1 MSTEEEKILNIKVKY
16 EDAIYGILRYK
27 EKLQELSETEN
38 KLKDDFKNGKITYD
52 EYATTI
58 TAIGEQVKDY
68 KGTVRELSKEVQNN
82 IKTEKEQEGS
92 LRSLRAELSNATK
105 AYDSLSEAE
114 RKGAKGQELKKH
126 INEITDKLKEA
137 EAETQRFYRNV
148 GNYEESIKSALGV
161 NNNFANSI
169 MQMASNGKGLS
180 GVFDGAIT
188 SAKAFGSTL
197 MGFMSN
203 PVFLALAGIAG
214 AGVAFK
220 WFFDYNKGILE
231 STRLTREFLGLT
243 GDNLKA
249 VRDEIQATADTY
261 GKDYKEVLEAV
272 DVLTSQYGY
281 DAGQALKIINDG
293 FQAGA
298 DLNGDM
304 IAKIKQYA
312 PAFHDASIS
321 GKELVATIQQT
332 RSGIFSD
339 SGMALIQ
346 MGSKKIREMS
356 TKTVEA
362 LEGIGISSKKV
373 EADLVSG
380 SKSTYDVIK
389 MISTKLKEFPQNS
402 QEVGAVLKDVFGK
415 QGANAGL
422 KMIEQLDTMN
432 VDLEKLKKTTG
443 EYGKKMNEQKE
454 ANEELNKTL
463 AAMFDMSDKGF
474 GSMLANVKIL
484 TIQGITKLLKGVIN
498 VINYFID
505 LYNESM
511 IVRAGVQAIVSNFKQ
526 LWATVKLVFN
536 LIIDAVKN
544 VGSQLKGLAEI
555 VEGIVTLSF
564 DKIKKGFSTIGGGF
578 AKSIKEGFG
587 DVKSFAKEFAQN
599 GVDTINNVLKSS
611 KIHHIEIPAYVVDA
625 GNTTNVDDS
634 PRTGK
639 GLGGNKKKKKDK
651 KKKTKKEKT
660 ISAEDMAKKEAEA
673 IRKAEDLLSQLI
685 EQTAEERRKQIEV
698 QYDRQIEDVQR
709 RLKTEKG
716 LTLNAKKALYAQ
728 ISLLEQ
734 VKQKKLSE
742 FDQQVK
748 DEAIKREQTY
758 IQNMLS
764 SIEKGS
770 KEEYDLKVK
779 NIENARQLEIDAIN
793 QMVLT
798 EEEKTKQLKAINA
811 KYYKEEEKAFKEYND
826 KVRDEQEKAI
836 AKRFE
841 TKILEAENEGL
852 RNGTDTELQRLRL
865 KSEEMQAIYN
875 EMYQKIGESDD
886 DFYRRKLEAEN
897 RYLKSKEEVSD
908 KEKRI
913 EEEKTQS
920 LLKVKQ
926 ASIDMIE
933 MFGERSRAFAKAAKI
948 IALGEIAVH
957 TGVAVAEGIRDAQKA
972 GPFPANLAAIATTIA
987 TIMSGITSAIKTVR
1001 AAKFA
1006 TGGLVTGPGSET
1018 SDSIPAQLSNGES
1031 VMTASAT
1038 RMFAPMLSVFNQIG
1052 GGVPVTMPNN
1062 ANVAGGLGFMAAA
1075 VAEGLAIAAEAGHI
1089 SRAVAEGY
1097 SKAPRPVVSVEEI
1110 NNTQDRVEV
1119 IEKMSSI

>member
-1 MSTEEEKILNIKVKY
+1 MTRTDEEQILGIKVRY
-16 EDAIYGILRYK
+16 EDAIYGIMQYK
-27 EKLQELSETEN
+27 EKLADLSAAQ
-38 KLKDDFKNGKITYD
+38 KQLKKDFEDGKIGGNEFAATIAAMD
-52 EYATTI
+52 EQAKAHKATI
-58 TAIGEQVKDY
+58 
-68 KGTVRELSKEVQNN
+68 RELSKEVQNN

-105 AYDSLSEAE
+105 EYDALSRAE
-114 RKGAKGQELKKH
+114 RNGARGKELQKH
-126 INEITDKLKEA
+126 INEITNELKEA
-137 EAETQRFYRNV
+137 EEGTQRFYRNV
-148 GNYEESIKSALGV
+148 GNYQEAIKSALGI
-161 NNNFANSI
+161 NNSFANSI
-169 MQMASNGKGLS
+169 LKMASNGKGFA
-180 GVFDGAIT
+180 GVFDGAIDN
-188 SAKAFGSTL
+188 AKALGTTL
-197 MGFMSN
+197 MGFMKN
-203 PVFLALAGIAG
+203 PVFLSLAGIAG

-249 VRDEIQATADTY
+249 MRDEIQATADTY

-281 DAGQALKIINDG
+281 DAGQALKIVNEG
-293 FQAGA
+293 FQSGA

-312 PAFHDASIS
+312 PAFHDASIG

-339 SGMALIQ
+339 DGLALIQ

-356 TKTVEA
+356 DKTAAA

-373 EADLVSG
+373 QQDLVNG
-380 SKSTYDVIK
+380 SMSTMDVIK
-389 MISTKLKEFPQNS
+389 MVSTRLKEVPQNS
-402 QEVGAVLKDVFGK
+402 KEVGEVLKDVFGK

-432 VDLEKLKKTTG
+432 VDLEKLKDTTG
-443 EYGKKMNEQKE
+443 KYGQSMDKQRE
-454 ANEELNKTL
+454 ANAELNKTL

-474 GSMLANVKIL
+474 GSMLAGVKLL
-484 TIQGITKLLKGVIN
+484 TTQGITKLLKGVIE

-511 IVRAGVQAIVSNFKQ
+511 LVRAGVQAVVVNFKS
-526 LWATVKLVFN
+526 LWNVVKLVFN
-536 LIIDAVKN
+536 LIIDSVKTA
-544 VGSQLKGLAEI
+544 GRQLKGLAQI
-555 VEGIVTLSF
+555 VEGLATLSF
-564 DKIKKGFSTIGGGF
+564 DKIKEGFSTIGG
-578 AKSIKEGFG
+578 SIVKTFKEGFG
-587 DVKSFAKEFAQN
+587 DIKAFGKEQANTYLDAFNSTIKNKKVAHIDLSKYSGEDKQPDHMNTN
-599 GVDTINNVLKSS
+599 GSSEWKGKGDGGKKKKEKKAKSS
-611 KIHHIEIPAYVVDA
+611 KA
-625 GNTTNVDDS
+625 
-634 PRTGK
+634 K
-639 GLGGNKKKKKDK
+639 GM
-651 KKKTKKEKT
+651 T
-660 ISAEDMAKKEAEA
+660 AEQMAKKEMDE
-673 IRKAEDLLSQLI
+673 IRKAEDLLAQLV
-685 EQTAEERRKQIEV
+685 EQTAEQRRKAIVV
-698 QYDRQIEDVQR
+698 QYDRQIEDLKV
-709 RLKTEKG
+709 RLATEKG
-716 LTLNAKKALYAQ
+716 LTATAKKAITSQ
-728 ISLLEQ
+728 ILALEEI
-734 VKQKKLSE
+734 KEKKLSE
-742 FDQQVK
+742 FDLTVK

-779 NIENARQLEIDAIN
+779 SIENARQLEIDAIN

-798 EEEKTKQLKAINA
+798 EEEKAKQLKAVNA
-811 KYYKEEEKAFKEYND
+811 KYYKEEEEAYKEYND

-875 EMYQKIGESDD
+875 EMYQKIGESDE
-886 DFYRRKLEAEN
+886 DFYRRKLEADN

-948 IALGEIAVH
+948 IALGEIAVN
-957 TGVAVAEGIRDAQKA
+957 TGVAIAEGIKQSQKA
-972 GPFPANLAAIATTIA
+972 GPFPANIVAIATTVA
-987 TIMSGITSAIKTVR
+987 QVMAGITSAIKTVR
-1001 AAKFA
+1001 SAKFA
-1006 TGGLVTGPGSET
+1006 RGGDVVGPGTDT
-1018 SDSIPAQLSNGES
+1018 SDSIPAHLSNGES
-1031 VMTASAT
+1031 VLTAPAT
-1038 RMFAPMLSVFNQIG
+1038 RMFAPALSAFNQIG
-1052 GGVPVTMPNN
+1052 GGVPIMGQ
-1062 ANVAGGLGFMAAA
+1062 GGNSQQIGEEF
-1075 VAEGLAIAAEAGHI
+1075 LA
-1089 SRAVAEGY
+1089 RAVARGM
-1097 SKAPRPVVSVEEI
+1097 AMMPRPVVSVEEI
-1110 NNTQDRVEV
+1110 NSTNNRVEV
-1119 IEKMSSI
+1119 IERLATIK

>member
-1 MSTEEEKILNIKVKY
+1 M
-16 EDAIYGILRYK
+16 
-27 EKLQELSETEN
+27 
-38 KLKDDFKNGKITYD
+38 
-52 EYATTI
+52 
-58 TAIGEQVKDY
+58 
-68 KGTVRELSKEVQNN
+68 
-82 IKTEKEQEGS
+82 
-92 LRSLRAELSNATK
+92 
-105 AYDSLSEAE
+105 
-114 RKGAKGQELKKH
+114 
-126 INEITDKLKEA
+126 
-137 EAETQRFYRNV
+137 
-148 GNYEESIKSALGV
+148 
-161 NNNFANSI
+161 
-169 MQMASNGKGLS
+169 
-180 GVFDGAIT
+180 
-188 SAKAFGSTL
+188 
-197 MGFMSN
+197 
-203 PVFLALAGIAG
+203 
-214 AGVAFK
+214 
-220 WFFDYNKGILE
+220 
-231 STRLTREFLGLT
+231 
-243 GDNLKA
+243 
-249 VRDEIQATADTY
+249 
-261 GKDYKEVLEAV
+261 
-272 DVLTSQYGY
+272 LTSQYGY

-312 PAFHDASIS
+312 PAFHDANIS

-373 EADLVSG
+373 EVDLVSG

-484 TIQGITKLLKGVIN
+484 TIQGITKLLKAVIN

-526 LWATVKLVFN
+526 LWATIKLVFN

-564 DKIKKGFSTIGGGF
+564 DKIKKGFSTIGSGF

-599 GVDTINNVLKSS
+599 GVDTINNVLKNS

-639 GLGGNKKKKKDK
+639 GLGGKKKKKK
-651 KKKTKKEKT
+651 KKKKKGKT
-660 ISAEDMAKKEAEA
+660 ISAEEMAKKEAEA
-673 IRKAEDLLSQLI
+673 IRKAEDLLSELI

-758 IQNMLS
+758 IQNMLAAV
-764 SIEKGS
+764 EKGS
-770 KEEYDLKVK
+770 KEEY
-779 NIENARQLEIDAIN
+779 
-793 QMVLT
+793 
-798 EEEKTKQLKAINA
+798 QLKIR
-811 KYYKEEEKAFKEYND
+811 KY
-826 KVRDEQEKAI
+826 
-836 AKRFE
+836 
-841 TKILEAENEGL
+841 
-852 RNGTDTELQRLRL
+852 
-865 KSEEMQAIYN
+865 
-875 EMYQKIGESDD
+875 
-886 DFYRRKLEAEN
+886 
-897 RYLKSKEEVSD
+897 
-908 KEKRI
+908 
-913 EEEKTQS
+913 
-920 LLKVKQ
+920 
-926 ASIDMIE
+926 
-933 MFGERSRAFAKAAKI
+933 
-948 IALGEIAVH
+948 
-957 TGVAVAEGIRDAQKA
+957 
-972 GPFPANLAAIATTIA
+972 
-987 TIMSGITSAIKTVR
+987 
-1001 AAKFA
+1001 
-1006 TGGLVTGPGSET
+1006 
-1018 SDSIPAQLSNGES
+1018 
-1031 VMTASAT
+1031 
-1038 RMFAPMLSVFNQIG
+1038 
-1052 GGVPVTMPNN
+1052 
-1062 ANVAGGLGFMAAA
+1062 
-1075 VAEGLAIAAEAGHI
+1075 
-1089 SRAVAEGY
+1089 
-1097 SKAPRPVVSVEEI
+1097 
-1110 NNTQDRVEV
+1110 
-1119 IEKMSSI
+1119 

>member
-1 MSTEEEKILNIKVKY
+1 MTGTDEEQILGIKVKY
-16 EDAIYGILRYK
+16 EDAIYGIMQYK
-27 EKLQELSETEN
+27 EKLADLSAAQ
-38 KLKDDFKNGKITYD
+38 KQLKKDFEDGKIGG
-52 EYATTI
+52 EEFKTTI
-58 TAIGEQVKDY
+58 AAMDEQSKAH
-68 KGTVRELSKEVQNN
+68 KATIRELSKEVQNN
-82 IKTEKEQEGS
+82 IKVERDQEGS
-92 LRSLRAELSNATK
+92 LKSLRAQLSNATRD
-105 AYDSLSEAE
+105 YDAMSKAE
-114 RKGAKGQELKKH
+114 RNSAKGQELKKH
-126 INEITDKLKEA
+126 INEITNELKEA
-137 EAETQRFYRNV
+137 EEGTQRFYRNV
-148 GNYEESIKSALGV
+148 GNYEEAIKSALGV
-161 NNNFANSI
+161 NSNFANSI
-169 MQMASNGKGLS
+169 MQMSSGGKGLS
-180 GVFDGAIT
+180 GIFDGAIG

-197 MGFMSN
+197 MGFMTN
-203 PVFLALAGIAG
+203 PVFLSLAGIAG
-214 AGVAFK
+214 VGVAFK

-249 VRDEIQATADTY
+249 MRDEIQATADTY

-281 DAGQALKIINDG
+281 DAGQALKIINEG
-293 FQAGA
+293 FQSGA

-312 PAFHDASIS
+312 PAFHDASIG

-339 SGMALIQ
+339 DGLALIQ

-356 TKTVEA
+356 DKTAAA

-373 EADLVSG
+373 QQDLVNG
-380 SKSTYDVIK
+380 SMSTMDVIK
-389 MISTKLKEFPQNS
+389 MVSTRLKEVPQNS
-402 QEVGAVLKDVFGK
+402 KEVGEVLKDVFGK

-432 VDLEKLKKTTG
+432 VDLEKLKDTTG
-443 EYGKKMNEQKE
+443 EYGQSMDKQRA
-454 ANEELNKTL
+454 ANAELNKTL

-474 GSMLANVKIL
+474 GSMLAGVKLL
-484 TIQGITKLLKGVIN
+484 TTQGITKLLKGVIE

-511 IVRAGVQAIVSNFKQ
+511 LVRAGVQAIAVNFKSA
-526 LWATVKLVFN
+526 WNVIKLVFN
-536 LIIDAVKN
+536 LIIDGAKS
-544 VGSQLKGLAEI
+544 VGRQLKGLAQI

-564 DKIKKGFSTIGGGF
+564 DKIKEGFSTIGGSF
-578 AKSIKEGFG
+578 VKTFKEGFG
-587 DVKSFAKEFAQN
+587 DIKAFGKEQANTYLDAFNSTIKNKKVAHIDLAKYKGEDKQPDHMNTN
-599 GVDTINNVLKSS
+599 GSSEWKGKGDGGKKKKEKKAKSS
-611 KIHHIEIPAYVVDA
+611 KA
-625 GNTTNVDDS
+625 
-634 PRTGK
+634 K
-639 GLGGNKKKKKDK
+639 GM
-651 KKKTKKEKT
+651 T
-660 ISAEDMAKKEAEA
+660 AEQMAKKEMDE
-673 IRKAEDLLSQLI
+673 IRKAEDLLAQLV
-685 EQTAEERRKQIEV
+685 EQTAEQRRKAIAV
-698 QYDRQIEDVQR
+698 QYDRQIEDLKV
-709 RLKTEKG
+709 RLATEKG
-716 LTLNAKKALYAQ
+716 LTATAKKAITSQ
-728 ISLLEQ
+728 ILALE
-734 VKQKKLSE
+734 KIKEKKLSE
-742 FDQQVK
+742 FDLTVK

-779 NIENARQLEIDAIN
+779 NIENARQLEIDAIK

-798 EEEKTKQLKAINA
+798 EEEKAKQLKAVNA
-811 KYYKEEEKAFKEYND
+811 KYYKEEEEAYKEYND

-875 EMYQKIGESDD
+875 EMYQRIGESDE

-948 IALGEIAVH
+948 IALGEIAVN
-957 TGVAVAEGIRDAQKA
+957 TGVAIAEGIKQSQKA
-972 GPFPANLAAIATTIA
+972 GPFPANIVAIATTVA
-987 TIMSGITSAIKTVR
+987 QVMAGITSAIKTVKS
-1001 AAKFA
+1001 AKFA
-1006 TGGLVTGPGSET
+1006 RGGDVVGPGTDT
-1018 SDSIPAQLSNGES
+1018 SDSIPAHLSNGES
-1031 VMTASAT
+1031 VLTAPAT
-1038 RMFAPMLSVFNQIG
+1038 RMFAPALSAFNQIG
-1052 GGVPVTMPNN
+1052 GGVPIMGQ
-1062 ANVAGGLGFMAAA
+1062 GGHSQQIGEEF
-1075 VAEGLAIAAEAGHI
+1075 LA
-1089 SRAVAEGY
+1089 RAVARGM
-1097 SKAPRPVVSVEEI
+1097 AMMPRPVVSVEEI
-1110 NNTQDRVEV
+1110 NSTNNRVEV
-1119 IEKMSSI
+1119 IERLATIK

>member
-1 MSTEEEKILNIKVKY
+1 MTGTDEEQILGIKVRY
-16 EDAIYGILRYK
+16 EDAIYGIMQYK
-27 EKLQELSETEN
+27 EKLADLSAAQ
-38 KLKDDFKNGKITYD
+38 KQLKKDFEDGKIGG
-52 EYATTI
+52 EEFKTTI
-58 TAIGEQVKDY
+58 AAMDEQAKAH
-68 KGTVRELSKEVQNN
+68 KATIRELSKEVQNN
-82 IKTEKEQEGS
+82 IKVERDQEGS
-92 LRSLRAELSNATK
+92 LKSLRAQLSNATRD
-105 AYDSLSEAE
+105 YDAMSKAE
-114 RKGAKGQELKKH
+114 RNGAKGQELKKH
-126 INEITDKLKEA
+126 INEITNELKEA
-137 EAETQRFYRNV
+137 EEGTQRFYRNV
-148 GNYEESIKSALGV
+148 GNYEEAIKSALGV
-161 NNNFANSI
+161 NSNFANSI
-169 MQMASNGKGLS
+169 MQMSSGGKGLS
-180 GVFDGAIT
+180 GIFDGAIG

-197 MGFMSN
+197 MGFMTN
-203 PVFLALAGIAG
+203 PVFLSLAGIAG

-249 VRDEIQATADTY
+249 MRDEIQATADTY

-281 DAGQALKIINDG
+281 DAGQALKIINEG
-293 FQAGA
+293 FQSGA

-312 PAFHDASIS
+312 PAFHDASIG

-339 SGMALIQ
+339 DGLALIQ

-356 TKTVEA
+356 DKTAAA

-373 EADLVSG
+373 QQDLVNG
-380 SKSTYDVIK
+380 SMSTMDVIK
-389 MISTKLKEFPQNS
+389 MVSTKLKEVPQNS
-402 QEVGAVLKDVFGK
+402 KEVGEVLKDVFGK

-432 VDLEKLKKTTG
+432 VDLEKLKDTTG
-443 EYGKKMNEQKE
+443 KYGQSMDNQRA
-454 ANEELNKTL
+454 ANAELNKTL

-474 GSMLANVKIL
+474 GSMLAGVKLL
-484 TIQGITKLLKGVIN
+484 TTQGITKLLKGVIE

-511 IVRAGVQAIVSNFKQ
+511 LVRAGVQAIVVNFKSA
-526 LWATVKLVFN
+526 WNVIKLVFN
-536 LIIDAVKN
+536 LIIDGAKS
-544 VGSQLKGLAEI
+544 VGRQLKGLAQI

-564 DKIKKGFSTIGGGF
+564 DKIKEGFSTIGGGF
-578 AKSIKEGFG
+578 VKTFKEGFG
-587 DVKSFAKEFAQN
+587 DIKAFGKEQANTYLDAFNSTIKNKKVAHIDLAKYKGEDKQPDHMNTN
-599 GVDTINNVLKSS
+599 GSSEWKGKGDGGKKKKEKKAKSS
-611 KIHHIEIPAYVVDA
+611 KA
-625 GNTTNVDDS
+625 
-634 PRTGK
+634 K
-639 GLGGNKKKKKDK
+639 GM
-651 KKKTKKEKT
+651 T
-660 ISAEDMAKKEAEA
+660 AEQMAKKEMDE
-673 IRKAEDLLSQLI
+673 IRKAEDLLAQLI
-685 EQTAEERRKQIEV
+685 EQTAEQRRKAIAV
-698 QYDRQIEDVQR
+698 QYDRQIEDLKV
-709 RLKTEKG
+709 RLATEKG
-716 LTLNAKKALYAQ
+716 LTATAKKAITSQ
-728 ISLLEQ
+728 ILALE
-734 VKQKKLSE
+734 KIKEKKLSE
-742 FDQQVK
+742 FDLTVK

-779 NIENARQLEIDAIN
+779 NIENARQLEIDAIK

-798 EEEKTKQLKAINA
+798 EEEKAKQLKAVNA
-811 KYYKEEEKAFKEYND
+811 KYYKEEEEAYKEYND

-875 EMYQKIGESDD
+875 EMYQRIGESDE

-948 IALGEIAVH
+948 IALGEIAVN
-957 TGVAVAEGIRDAQKA
+957 TGVAIAEGIKQSQKA
-972 GPFPANLAAIATTIA
+972 GPFPANIVAIATTVA
-987 TIMSGITSAIKTVR
+987 QVMAGITSAIKTVKS
-1001 AAKFA
+1001 AKFA
-1006 TGGLVTGPGSET
+1006 RGGDVVGPGTDT
-1018 SDSIPAQLSNGES
+1018 SDSIPAHLSNGES
-1031 VMTASAT
+1031 VLTAPAT
-1038 RMFAPMLSVFNQIG
+1038 RMFAPALSAFNQIG
-1052 GGVPVTMPNN
+1052 GGVPIMGQ
-1062 ANVAGGLGFMAAA
+1062 GGHSQQIGEEF
-1075 VAEGLAIAAEAGHI
+1075 LA
-1089 SRAVAEGY
+1089 RAVARGM
-1097 SKAPRPVVSVEEI
+1097 AMMPRPVVSVEEI
-1110 NNTQDRVEV
+1110 NSTNNRVEV
-1119 IEKMSSI
+1119 IERLATIK

>member
-1 MSTEEEKILNIKVKY
+1 MTGTDEEQILGIKVKY
-16 EDAIYGILRYK
+16 EDAIYGIMQYK
-27 EKLQELSETEN
+27 EKLADLSAAQ
-38 KLKDDFKNGKITYD
+38 KQLKKDFEDGKIGG
-52 EYATTI
+52 EEFKTTI
-58 TAIGEQVKDY
+58 AAMDEQSKAH
-68 KGTVRELSKEVQNN
+68 KATIRELSKEVQNN
-82 IKTEKEQEGS
+82 IKVERDQEGS
-92 LRSLRAELSNATK
+92 LKSLRAQLSNATRD
-105 AYDSLSEAE
+105 YDAMSKAE
-114 RKGAKGQELKKH
+114 RNSAKGQELKKH
-126 INEITDKLKEA
+126 INEITNELKEA
-137 EAETQRFYRNV
+137 EEGTQRFYRNV
-148 GNYEESIKSALGV
+148 GNYEEAIKSALGV
-161 NNNFANSI
+161 NSNFANSI
-169 MQMASNGKGLS
+169 MQMSSGGKGLS
-180 GVFDGAIT
+180 GIFDGAIG

-197 MGFMSN
+197 MGFMTN
-203 PVFLALAGIAG
+203 PVFLSLAGIAG

-281 DAGQALKIINDG
+281 DAGQALKIINEG
-293 FQAGA
+293 FQSGA

-312 PAFHDASIS
+312 PAFHDASIG

-339 SGMALIQ
+339 DGLSLIQ

-356 TKTVEA
+356 DKTAAA

-373 EADLVSG
+373 QQDLVNG
-380 SKSTYDVIK
+380 SMSTMDVIK
-389 MISTKLKEFPQNS
+389 MVSTKLKEVPQNS
-402 QEVGAVLKDVFGK
+402 KEVGEVLKDVFGK

-432 VDLEKLKKTTG
+432 VDLEKLKDTTG
-443 EYGKKMNEQKE
+443 KYGQSMDKQRE
-454 ANEELNKTL
+454 ANAELNKTL

-474 GSMLANVKIL
+474 GSMLAGVKLL
-484 TIQGITKLLKGVIN
+484 TTQGITKLLKGVIE

-511 IVRAGVQAIVSNFKQ
+511 LVRAGVQAIVVNFKSA
-526 LWATVKLVFN
+526 WNVIKLVFN
-536 LIIDAVKN
+536 LIIDGAKSA
-544 VGSQLKGLAEI
+544 GRQLKGLAQI

-564 DKIKKGFSTIGGGF
+564 DKIKEGFSTIGGGF
-578 AKSIKEGFG
+578 VKTFKEGFG
-587 DVKSFAKEFAQN
+587 DIKAFGKEQANTYLDAFNSTIKNKKVAHIDLAKYKGEDKQPDHMNTN
-599 GVDTINNVLKSS
+599 GSS
-611 KIHHIEIPAYVVDA
+611 EWK
-625 GNTTNVDDS
+625 
-634 PRTGK
+634 GK
-639 GLGGNKKKKKDK
+639 GDGGKKKKKEK
-651 KKKTKKEKT
+651 KAKSSKAKGMT
-660 ISAEDMAKKEAEA
+660 AEQMAKKEMDE
-673 IRKAEDLLSQLI
+673 IRKAEDLLSQLV
-685 EQTAEERRKQIEV
+685 EQTAEQRRKAIAV
-698 QYDRQIEDVQR
+698 QYDRQIEDLKV
-709 RLKTEKG
+709 RLATEKG
-716 LTLNAKKALYAQ
+716 LTATAKKAITAQ
-728 ISLLEQ
+728 ILSLE
-734 VKQKKLSE
+734 KIKEKKLSE
-742 FDQQVK
+742 FDLTVK

-779 NIENARQLEIDAIN
+779 NIENARQLEIDAIK

-798 EEEKTKQLKAINA
+798 EEEKAKQLKAVNA
-811 KYYKEEEKAFKEYND
+811 KYYKEEEEAYKEYND
-826 KVRDEQEKAI
+826 KVRNEQEKAI

-875 EMYQKIGESDD
+875 EMYQKIGESDE

-948 IALGEIAVH
+948 IALGEIAVN
-957 TGVAVAEGIRDAQKA
+957 TGVAIAEGIKQSQKA
-972 GPFPANLAAIATTIA
+972 GPFPANIVAIATTVA
-987 TIMSGITSAIKTVR
+987 QVMAGITSAIKTVR
-1001 AAKFA
+1001 SAKFA
-1006 TGGLVTGPGSET
+1006 HGGDVVGPGTDT
-1018 SDSIPAQLSNGES
+1018 SDSIPAHLSNGES
-1031 VMTASAT
+1031 VLTAPAT
-1038 RMFAPMLSVFNQIG
+1038 RMFAPALSAFNQIG
-1052 GGVPVTMPNN
+1052 GGVPIMGQ
-1062 ANVAGGLGFMAAA
+1062 GGNSQQLGEEF
-1075 VAEGLAIAAEAGHI
+1075 LA
-1089 SRAVAEGY
+1089 RAVARGMA
-1097 SKAPRPVVSVEEI
+1097 KMPRPVVSVEEI
-1110 NNTQDRVEV
+1110 NSTNNRVEV
-1119 IEKMSSI
+1119 IERLSTIK

>member
-1 MSTEEEKILNIKVKY
+1 MTRTDEEQILGIKVRY
-16 EDAIYGILRYK
+16 EDAIYGIMQYK
-27 EKLQELSETEN
+27 EKLADLSAAQ
-38 KLKDDFKNGKITYD
+38 KQLKKDFEDGKVGG
-52 EYATTI
+52 EEFKTTI
-58 TAIGEQVKDY
+58 AAMDEQAKAH
-68 KGTVRELSKEVQNN
+68 KATIRELSKEVQNN
-82 IKTEKEQEGS
+82 IKVERDQEGS
-92 LRSLRAELSNATK
+92 LKSLRAQLSNATRD
-105 AYDSLSEAE
+105 YDAMSKAE
-114 RKGAKGQELKKH
+114 RNSAKGQELKKH
-126 INEITDKLKEA
+126 INEITNELKEA
-137 EAETQRFYRNV
+137 EEGTQRFYRNV
-148 GNYEESIKSALGV
+148 GNYEEAIKSALGV
-161 NNNFANSI
+161 NSNFANSI
-169 MQMASNGKGLS
+169 MQMSSGGKGLS
-180 GVFDGAIT
+180 GIFDGAIG

-197 MGFMSN
+197 MGFMTN
-203 PVFLALAGIAG
+203 PVFLSLAGIAG

-249 VRDEIQATADTY
+249 MRDEIQATADTY

-281 DAGQALKIINDG
+281 DAGQALKIVNEG
-293 FQAGA
+293 FQSGA

-304 IAKIKQYA
+304 LAKIKQYA
-312 PAFHDASIS
+312 PAFHDASIG

-339 SGMALIQ
+339 DGLALIQ

-356 TKTVEA
+356 DKTAAA

-373 EADLVSG
+373 QQDLVNG
-380 SKSTYDVIK
+380 SMSTMDVIK
-389 MISTKLKEFPQNS
+389 MVSTKLKEVPQNS
-402 QEVGAVLKDVFGK
+402 KEVGEVLKDVFGK

-432 VDLEKLKKTTG
+432 VDLEKLKDTTG
-443 EYGKKMNEQKE
+443 KYGQSMDKQRA
-454 ANEELNKTL
+454 ANAELNKTL

-474 GSMLANVKIL
+474 GSMLAGVKLL
-484 TIQGITKLLKGVIN
+484 TTQGITKLLKGVIE

-511 IVRAGVQAIVSNFKQ
+511 LVRAGVQAIVVNFKSA
-526 LWATVKLVFN
+526 WNVIKLVFN
-536 LIIDAVKN
+536 LIIDSAKSA
-544 VGSQLKGLAEI
+544 GRQLKGLAQI

-564 DKIKKGFSTIGGGF
+564 DKIKEGFSTIGGSF
-578 AKSIKEGFG
+578 VKTFKEGFG
-587 DVKSFAKEFAQN
+587 DIKTFGKEQANTYLDAFNSTIKNKKVRHIELSKYSGEDKQPDHMNTN
-599 GVDTINNVLKSS
+599 GSSEWKGKGDGGKKKKEKKAKSS
-611 KIHHIEIPAYVVDA
+611 KA
-625 GNTTNVDDS
+625 
-634 PRTGK
+634 K
-639 GLGGNKKKKKDK
+639 GM
-651 KKKTKKEKT
+651 T
-660 ISAEDMAKKEAEA
+660 AEQMAKKEMDE
-673 IRKAEDLLSQLI
+673 IRKAEDLLAQLV
-685 EQTAEERRKQIEV
+685 EQTAEQRRKAIEV
-698 QYDRQIEDVQR
+698 QYDRQIEDLKV
-709 RLKTEKG
+709 RLATEKG
-716 LTLNAKKALYAQ
+716 LTATAKKAITSQ
-728 ISLLEQ
+728 ILALEEI
-734 VKQKKLSE
+734 KGKKLSE
-742 FDQQVK
+742 FDLTVK

-779 NIENARQLEIDAIN
+779 NIENARQLEIDAIK

-798 EEEKTKQLKAINA
+798 EEEKAKQLKAVNA
-811 KYYKEEEKAFKEYND
+811 KYYKEEEEAYKEYND

-886 DFYRRKLEAEN
+886 DFYRRKLEADN

-948 IALGEIAVH
+948 IALGEIAVN
-957 TGVAVAEGIRDAQKA
+957 TGVAIAEGIKQSQKA
-972 GPFPANLAAIATTIA
+972 GPFPANIVAIATTVA
-987 TIMSGITSAIKTVR
+987 QVMAGITSAIKTVR
-1001 AAKFA
+1001 SAKFA

-1018 SDSIPAQLSNGES
+1018 SDSIPAHLSNGES
-1031 VMTASAT
+1031 VLTAPAT
-1038 RMFAPMLSVFNQIG
+1038 RMFAPALSAFNQIG
-1052 GGVPVTMPNN
+1052 GGVPIMGQSGNSQQI
-1062 ANVAGGLGFMAAA
+1062 GEEF
-1075 VAEGLAIAAEAGHI
+1075 LA
-1089 SRAVAEGY
+1089 RAVARGM
-1097 SKAPRPVVSVEEI
+1097 AMMPRPVVSVEEI
-1110 NNTQDRVEV
+1110 NSTNNRVEV
-1119 IEKMSSI
+1119 IERLATIK

>member
-1 MSTEEEKILNIKVKY
+1 MTGTDEEQILGIKVKY
-16 EDAIYGILRYK
+16 EDAIYGIMQYK
-27 EKLQELSETEN
+27 EKLADLSAAQ
-38 KLKDDFKNGKITYD
+38 KQLKKDFEDGKVGG
-52 EYATTI
+52 EEFKTTI
-58 TAIGEQVKDY
+58 AAMDEQAKAH
-68 KGTVRELSKEVQNN
+68 KATIRELSKEVQNN
-82 IKTEKEQEGS
+82 IKVERDQEGS
-92 LRSLRAELSNATK
+92 LKSLRAQLSNATRD
-105 AYDSLSEAE
+105 YDAMSKAE
-114 RKGAKGQELKKH
+114 RNSAKGQELKKH
-126 INEITDKLKEA
+126 INEITNELKEA
-137 EAETQRFYRNV
+137 EEGTQRFYRNV
-148 GNYEESIKSALGV
+148 GNYEEAIKSALGV
-161 NNNFANSI
+161 NSNFANSI
-169 MQMASNGKGLS
+169 MQMSSGGKGLS
-180 GVFDGAIT
+180 GIFDGAIG

-197 MGFMSN
+197 MGFMTN
-203 PVFLALAGIAG
+203 PVFLSLAGIAG

-249 VRDEIQATADTY
+249 MRDEIQATADTY

-281 DAGQALKIINDG
+281 DAGQALKIINEG
-293 FQAGA
+293 FQSGA

-312 PAFHDASIS
+312 PAFHDASIG

-339 SGMALIQ
+339 DGLALIQ

-356 TKTVEA
+356 DKTAAA

-373 EADLVSG
+373 QQDLVNG
-380 SKSTYDVIK
+380 SMSTMDVIK
-389 MISTKLKEFPQNS
+389 MVSTKLKEVPQNS
-402 QEVGAVLKDVFGK
+402 KEVGEVLKDVFGR

-432 VDLEKLKKTTG
+432 VDLEKLKDTTG
-443 EYGKKMNEQKE
+443 KYGQSMDKQRA
-454 ANEELNKTL
+454 ANAELNKTL

-474 GSMLANVKIL
+474 GSMLASVKLL
-484 TIQGITKLLKGVIN
+484 TTQGITKLLKGVIE

-511 IVRAGVQAIVSNFKQ
+511 LVRAGVQAIVVNFKSA
-526 LWATVKLVFN
+526 WNVIKLVFN
-536 LIIDAVKN
+536 LIIDGAKS
-544 VGSQLKGLAEI
+544 VGRQLKGLAQI

-564 DKIKKGFSTIGGGF
+564 DKIKEGFSTIGGSF
-578 AKSIKEGFG
+578 VKTFKEGFG
-587 DVKSFAKEFAQN
+587 DIKAFGKEQANTYLDAFNSTIKNKKVAHIDLSKYSGEDKQPNHMNTN
-599 GVDTINNVLKSS
+599 GSS
-611 KIHHIEIPAYVVDA
+611 EWK
-625 GNTTNVDDS
+625 
-634 PRTGK
+634 GK
-639 GLGGNKKKKKDK
+639 GDGGKKKKKEK
-651 KKKTKKEKT
+651 KAKSSKAKSMT
-660 ISAEDMAKKEAEA
+660 AEQMAKKEMDE
-673 IRKAEDLLSQLI
+673 IRKAEDLLAQLV
-685 EQTAEERRKQIEV
+685 EQTAEQRRKAIAV
-698 QYDRQIEDVQR
+698 QYDRQIEDLKV
-709 RLKTEKG
+709 RLATEKG
-716 LTLNAKKALYAQ
+716 LTATAKKAITSQ
-728 ISLLEQ
+728 ILALE
-734 VKQKKLSE
+734 KIKEKKLSE
-742 FDQQVK
+742 FDLTVK
-748 DEAIKREQTY
+748 DEAIKREQAY

-779 NIENARQLEIDAIN
+779 NIENARQLEIDAI
-793 QMVLT
+793 QKMVLT
-798 EEEKTKQLKAINA
+798 EDEKAKQLKAVNA
-811 KYYKEEEKAFKEYND
+811 KYYKEEEDAYKEYNN
-826 KVRDEQEKAI
+826 KVLDEQKKAI

-948 IALGEIAVH
+948 IALGEIAVN
-957 TGVAVAEGIRDAQKA
+957 TGVAIAEGIKQAQKA
-972 GPFPANLAAIATTIA
+972 GPFPANIVAIATTVA
-987 TIMSGITSAIKTVR
+987 QVMAGITSAIRTVR
-1001 AAKFA
+1001 SAKFA
-1006 TGGLVTGPGSET
+1006 RGGDVVGPGTDT
-1018 SDSIPAQLSNGES
+1018 SDSIPAHLSNGES
-1031 VMTASAT
+1031 VLTAPAT
-1038 RMFAPMLSVFNQIG
+1038 RMFAPALSAFNQIG
-1052 GGVPVTMPNN
+1052 GGVPIMGQ
-1062 ANVAGGLGFMAAA
+1062 GGHSQQIGEEF
-1075 VAEGLAIAAEAGHI
+1075 LA
-1089 SRAVAEGY
+1089 RAVARGM
-1097 SKAPRPVVSVEEI
+1097 AMMPRPVVSVEEI
-1110 NNTQDRVEV
+1110 NNTNNRVEV
-1119 IEKMSSI
+1119 IERLSTIK

>member
-197 MGFMSN
+197 MSFMSN

-511 IVRAGVQAIVSNFKQ
+511 IFRAAIQAIVSNFKQ

-564 DKIKKGFSTIGGGF
+564 DKIKKGFNTIGGGF
-578 AKSIKEGFG
+578 VKSIKEGFG
-587 DVKSFAKEFAQN
+587 DIKSFAKEFAQN
-599 GVDTINNVLKSS
+599 GVDTINNVLKNS
-611 KIHHIEIPAYVVDA
+611 KIHHIEIPAYVVEEGSGTSGSDE
-625 GNTTNVDDS
+625 T

-639 GLGGNKKKKKDK
+639 GLGGDKKKKKDK

-660 ISAEDMAKKEAEA
+660 ISAEEMAKKEAES
-673 IRKAEDLLSQLI
+673 IRKAEDLLSELI
-685 EQTAEERRKQIEV
+685 EQTAEQRRKAVEV

-758 IQNMLS
+758 IQNMLAAV
-764 SIEKGS
+764 EKGS
-770 KEEYDLKVK
+770 KEEYQLKIR
-779 NIENARQLEIDAIN
+779 NIKAAYELELDAAN
-793 QMVLT
+793 KQVMS
-798 EEEKTKQLKAINA
+798 EEEKNKLLASINEKYYAQEQQAYKDYHNKLLEEQTKAIEDR
-811 KYYKEEEKAFKEYND
+811 YKA
-826 KVRDEQEKAI
+826 
-836 AKRFE
+836 
-841 TKILEAENEGL
+841 KILEAEIGGL
-852 RNGTDTELQRLRL
+852 ESGQNSELEVLRL
-865 KSEEMQAIYN
+865 QTDEKQALL
-875 EMYQKIGESDD
+875 ESAQQREGETIEA
-886 DFYRRKLEAEN
+886 FNQRKLGMQKD
-897 RYLKSKEEVSD
+897 YLSAKKALED
-908 KEKRI
+908 KEVDMGN
-913 EEEKTQS
+913 EKWEAIAAAAGAGSQ
-920 LLKVKQ
+920 LL
-926 ASIDMIE
+926 DE
-933 MFGERSRAFAKAAKI
+933 
-948 IALGEIAVH
+948 LGEHSKALTRASKVLALAQIAIN
-957 TGVAVAEGIRDAQKA
+957 TGVAISAGIKQSQEA
-972 GPFPANLAAIATTIA
+972 GPFPANLAAIATTVA
-987 TIMSGITSAIKTVR
+987 TILSGITLAIKTVKS
-1001 AAKFA
+1001 AKFA
-1006 TGGLVTGPGSET
+1006 RGGLVTGPGSET

-1038 RMFAPMLSVFNQIG
+1038 RMFAPALSAFNQIG
-1052 GGVPVTMPNN
+1052 GGVPIMSY
-1062 ANVAGGLGFMAAA
+1062 AGSGAQIGEEF
-1075 VAEGLAIAAEAGHI
+1075 LA
-1089 SRAVAEGY
+1089 RAVARGMAM
-1097 SKAPRPVVSVEEI
+1097 APRPVVSVEEI
-1110 NNTQDRVEV
+1110 NNTAGRVEA
-1119 IEKMSSI
+1119 IERVATIK

>member
-38 KLKDDFKNGKITYD
+38 KLKDDFKNGKVTYD

-114 RKGAKGQELKKH
+114 RKGAKGQELKRH

-197 MGFMSN
+197 MSFMSN

-544 VGSQLKGLAEI
+544 VSSQLKGLAEI

-564 DKIKKGFSTIGGGF
+564 DKIKKGFNTIGGGF
-578 AKSIKEGFG
+578 VKSIKEGFG
-587 DVKSFAKEFAQN
+587 DIKSFAKEFAQN
-599 GVDTINNVLKSS
+599 GVDTINNVLKNS
-611 KIHHIEIPAYVVDA
+611 KIHHIEIPAYVVDT

-639 GLGGNKKKKKDK
+639 GLGGKKKKKK
-651 KKKTKKEKT
+651 KKKKKGKT
-660 ISAEDMAKKEAEA
+660 ISAEEMAKKEAEA
-673 IRKAEDLLSQLI
+673 IRKAEDLLSELI
-685 EQTAEERRKQIEV
+685 EQTDEQRRKAIEV
-698 QYDRQIEDVQR
+698 QYNRQIEDVQR

-798 EEEKTKQLKAINA
+798 EEEKARQLKAVNA
-811 KYYKEEEKAFKEYND
+811 KYYKEEEEAHKEYNN
-826 KVRDEQEKAI
+826 KVLDEQKKAI
-836 AKRFE
+836 EDHYKA
-841 TKILEAENEGL
+841 KILEAEIGGL
-852 RNGTDTELQRLRL
+852 ESGQGSELEVLRL
-865 KSEEMQAIYN
+865 QAN
-875 EMYQKIGESDD
+875 EKLAILESAQQREGETIEA
-886 DFYRRKLEAEN
+886 FNLRKLELEKD
-897 RYLKSKEEVSD
+897 YLDANKKVRDEEDKDKEERFQADIARYKAIGQAMGGLSD
-908 KEKRI
+908 LASAFSEHSK
-913 EEEKTQS
+913 S
-920 LLKVKQ
+920 L
-926 ASIDMIE
+926 
-933 MFGERSRAFAKAAKI
+933 AKASKV
-948 IALGEIAVH
+948 IALGEIAVS
-957 TGVAVAEGIRDAQKA
+957 TGVAIAEGIKQAQKA
-972 GPFPANLAAIATTIA
+972 GPFPANIVAIATTVA
-987 TIMSGITSAIKTVR
+987 QVMAGITSAIRTVKS
-1001 AAKFA
+1001 AKFA
-1006 TGGLVTGPGSET
+1006 RGGDVVGPGTDT
-1018 SDSIPAQLSNGES
+1018 SDSIPAHLSNGES
-1031 VMTASAT
+1031 VLTAPAT
-1038 RMFAPMLSVFNQIG
+1038 RMFAPALSAFNQIG
-1052 GGVPVTMPNN
+1052 GGVPILGQ
-1062 ANVAGGLGFMAAA
+1062 GGNSQQIGEEF
-1075 VAEGLAIAAEAGHI
+1075 LA
-1089 SRAVAEGY
+1089 RAVARGMAM
-1097 SKAPRPVVSVEEI
+1097 APRPVVSVEEI
-1110 NNTQDRVEV
+1110 NNTAGRVEA
-1119 IEKMSSI
+1119 IERVATIK

>member
-137 EAETQRFYRNV
+137 ETETQRFYRNV

-197 MGFMSN
+197 MSFMSN

-312 PAFHDASIS
+312 PAFHDANIS

-511 IVRAGVQAIVSNFKQ
+511 IFRAAIQAIVSNFKQ

-564 DKIKKGFSTIGGGF
+564 DKIKKGFNTIGGGF
-578 AKSIKEGFG
+578 VKSIKEGFG
-587 DVKSFAKEFAQN
+587 DIKSFAKEFAQN
-599 GVDTINNVLKSS
+599 GVDTINNVLKNS
-611 KIHHIEIPAYVVDA
+611 KIHHIEIPAYVVEEGSGTSGSDE
-625 GNTTNVDDS
+625 T

-660 ISAEDMAKKEAEA
+660 ISAEEMAKKEAEA

-685 EQTAEERRKQIEV
+685 EQTDEQRRKAIEV

-758 IQNMLS
+758 IQNMLAAV
-764 SIEKGS
+764 EKGS
-770 KEEYDLKVK
+770 KEEY
-779 NIENARQLEIDAIN
+779 
-793 QMVLT
+793 
-798 EEEKTKQLKAINA
+798 QLKI
-811 KYYKEEEKAFKEYND
+811 
-826 KVRDEQEKAI
+826 
-836 AKRFE
+836 
-841 TKILEAENEGL
+841 
-852 RNGTDTELQRLRL
+852 RN
-865 KSEEMQAIYN
+865 N
-875 EMYQKIGESDD
+875 
-886 DFYRRKLEAEN
+886 
-897 RYLKSKEEVSD
+897 
-908 KEKRI
+908 
-913 EEEKTQS
+913 
-920 LLKVKQ
+920 
-926 ASIDMIE
+926 
-933 MFGERSRAFAKAAKI
+933 
-948 IALGEIAVH
+948 
-957 TGVAVAEGIRDAQKA
+957 
-972 GPFPANLAAIATTIA
+972 
-987 TIMSGITSAIKTVR
+987 
-1001 AAKFA
+1001 
-1006 TGGLVTGPGSET
+1006 
-1018 SDSIPAQLSNGES
+1018 
-1031 VMTASAT
+1031 
-1038 RMFAPMLSVFNQIG
+1038 
-1052 GGVPVTMPNN
+1052 
-1062 ANVAGGLGFMAAA
+1062 
-1075 VAEGLAIAAEAGHI
+1075 
-1089 SRAVAEGY
+1089 
-1097 SKAPRPVVSVEEI
+1097 
-1110 NNTQDRVEV
+1110 
-1119 IEKMSSI
+1119 